1 LGAERTESRHPS
13 GPQESPDSRSDLR
26 LIALIAEGDGQAFHE
41 LYRKYQARLSRFLF
55 NLVRHPHLVE
65 EVLDDTMMV
74 VWERGGSFKGES
86 KLSTWIFAIAY
97 RKAMRALV
105 RYDEPLEDLGAEN
118 RESGEASPEDEYGMS
133 TVHGLLRKA
142 MAELSPDH
150 RAVVDLTYFHELG
163 YREIAEI
170 LGCPVD
176 TVKTRMFYARRHL
189 RRCVEGDMSDWI

>member
-1 LGAERTESRHPS
+1 MGAESTERRT
-13 GPQESPDSRSDLR
+13 SPETRAPPDGRSDLR
-26 LIALIAEGDGQAFHE
+26 LIALIGEGDGAAFQE
-41 LYRKYQARLSRFLF
+41 LYRKYQPRLARFLF

-97 RKAMRALV
+97 RKAMRALL
-105 RYDEPLEDLGAEN
+105 RHDEPVEDAEAEN
-118 RESGEASPEDEYGMS
+118 RESGEASPEDDYGS
-133 TVHGLLRKA
+133 SKVHGLLRKA
-142 MAELSPDH
+142 MEELSPDH

-189 RRCVEGDMSDWI
+189 RRCIEGELSDWV

>member
-1 LGAERTESRHPS
+1 MRE
-13 GPQESPDSRSDLR
+13 QPDSRSDLR
-26 LIALIAEGDGQAFHE
+26 LIALIGEGDAQAFQE
-41 LYRKYQARLSRFLF
+41 LYRKYQGRLARFLF
-55 NLVRHPHLVE
+55 HLVRHPHLVE

-97 RKAMRALV
+97 RKAMRALL
-105 RYDEPLEDLGAEN
+105 RYDEPLEDVEAEN
-118 RESGEASPEDEYGMS
+118 RESGEASPEDDYGS
-133 TVHGLLRKA
+133 NKVHGLLRKA
-142 MAELSPDH
+142 MEELSPDH

-189 RRCVEGDMSDWI
+189 RRCLEGDLSDWV